1 MYAKYYRGKN
11 LKRKLLSVFACLCSL
26 CLALPFTAC
35 GQNTT
40 NEDGNGGNHDIGGNQ
55 PNEDNSGGNNQG
67 AEPEKSDDGIIF
79 TLSADG
85 GYYAVTGFD
94 FSARK
99 NLSVPSSYKNLP
111 VKEIGKHAFDG
122 CEYLTGIQL
131 PEGIEVI
138 GNSAFNGCTSL
149 AEISIPESVASIG
162 DSAFYDCYALTELSL
177 PASVSKIGSS
187 AMYGCC
193 SLKSITLQEGVT
205 AVANSTFSD
214 CTQLESVTLPRS
226 VTYIGNSDR
235 RMGVQ
240 GVQLS
245 RRNYYTRNRRFYRQ
259 LGVQRLF
266 QPDRPVRSRKQ
277 TERLGELLELVEMPR
292 RVGIRCRLN

>member
-162 DSAFYDCYALTELSL
+162 DSAFYYCYALTELSQ
-177 PASVSKIGSS
+177 IGR
-187 AMYGCC
+187 AH
-193 SLKSITLQEGVT
+193 V
-205 AVANSTFSD
+205 
-214 CTQLESVTLPRS
+214 
-226 VTYIGNSDR
+226 
-235 RMGVQ
+235 
-240 GVQLS
+240 
-245 RRNYYTRNRRFYRQ
+245 
-259 LGVQRLF
+259 
-266 QPDRPVRSRKQ
+266 
-277 TERLGELLELVEMPR
+277 
-292 RVGIRCRLN
+292 

>member
-67 AEPEKSDDGIIF
+67 AEPEKSDDGLIF

-138 GNSAFNGCTSL
+138 ATARS
-149 AEISIPESVASIG
+149 
-162 DSAFYDCYALTELSL
+162 
-177 PASVSKIGSS
+177 
-187 AMYGCC
+187 
-193 SLKSITLQEGVT
+193 T
-205 AVANSTFSD
+205 AV
-214 CTQLESVTLPRS
+214 LP
-226 VTYIGNSDR
+226 
-235 RMGVQ
+235 
-240 GVQLS
+240 LPK
-245 RRNYYTRNRRFYRQ
+245 
-259 LGVQRLF
+259 F
-266 QPDRPVRSRKQ
+266 QFPKASLR
-277 TERLGELLELVEMPR
+277 
-292 RVGIRCRLN
+292 

>member
-67 AEPEKSDDGIIF
+67 AEPEKSDDGLIF

-193 SLKSITLQEGVT
+193 S
-205 AVANSTFSD
+205 
-214 CTQLESVTLPRS
+214 
-226 VTYIGNSDR
+226 
-235 RMGVQ
+235 GVQ